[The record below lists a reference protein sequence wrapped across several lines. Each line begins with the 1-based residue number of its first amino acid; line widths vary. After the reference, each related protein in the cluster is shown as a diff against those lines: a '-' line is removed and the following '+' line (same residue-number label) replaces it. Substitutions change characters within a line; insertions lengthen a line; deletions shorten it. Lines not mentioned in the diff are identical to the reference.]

1 MPKHPSSARPFFGA
15 AKPPSFATVLV
26 TGLIAV
32 AVFFQGIAAVALP
45 LATELGATREIEDRL
60 MARCRSR

>member
-1 MPKHPSSARPFFGA
+1 M
-15 AKPPSFATVLV
+15 LV